1 MRLLPLLLLALLLAS
16 CDSTETTT
24 PPPPEPESPIV
35 AGVDL
40 DVLLA
45 PPTSADLQAITNNLA
60 ERAEDVVLLSTQ
72 FEEAHRYGG
81 ATLRVFSFGT
91 AYPGGLGRM
100 YGAVWVPDAEGPV
113 PVLVVV
119 PDGDGDVSLDDFLT
133 SGPFTT
139 VGETFAQVV
148 FVPPGSALRI
158 GGATY
163 TGGPFQGPAHVLSD
177 FEVDLTRAFLRDL
190 LAPSGSP
197 LDAGRIGY
205 VGFGRGGSVALLMA
219 TRPALPNA
227 SFAPRVVAALAPFT
241 DYTAPSFRNVVRR
254 LLLDQQPEF
263 PGSEDL
269 AKRVLH
275 PLRDGERS
283 MGDARRDLLRRSPI
297 FWAGALPSLYL
308 RHGADD
314 FVIGSDHSARLA
326 DAVPTVNIEI
336 FPEMGH
342 SALLYDENVRRNL
355 ANHLMDRLGN

>member
-1 MRLLPLLLLALLLAS
+1 MRLLPLLLLAFLLVS
-16 CDSTETTT
+16 CDSAETPT
-24 PPPPEPESPIV
+24 PTPDPPSPIV

-60 ERAEDVVLLSTQ
+60 ERAENVVLLSTQ
-72 FEEAHRYGG
+72 LEEVHRYEG
-81 ATLRVFSFGT
+81 ATLRVLSFGA

-100 YGAVWVPDAEGPV
+100 YGAVRVPDADGPV

-119 PDGDGDVSLDDFLT
+119 PDGEGDVSLDDFLT
-133 SGPFTT
+133 SGAFTT

-177 FEVDLTRAFLRDL
+177 FEVDLTRAFLRTL
-190 LAPSGSP
+190 LVSSGSP
-197 LDAGRIGY
+197 LDAQRVGY

-254 LLLDQQPEF
+254 LLLDQLTEF
-263 PGSEDL
+263 PGGEDL
-269 AKRVLH
+269 ARRVLH

-326 DAVPTVNIEI
+326 DAVPTANIEI
-336 FPEMGH
+336 FPEVGH

-355 ANHLMDRLGN
+355 ATYLMDRLGD